1 MPANISWP
9 PFSLSALSSWNQSSL
24 GFAQLSVYLCGVP
37 STLKAPCRNQ
47 VWYTV
52 YCLPFHLLSTEWAS
66 TKLASSGHRPVTPC
80 GPQHLLPTLPPT
92 TPSEAPATLASPL
105 FSAAQPPPPHCPAW
119 VRAPASKFPYSLLC
133 FLQVQFSL
141 LLNCRS
147 MKALCLPADILK
159 QIPSI

>member
-1 MPANISWP
+1 MASILSLCPELLKSVLSRLCTAVGLLVWCLQHTESSLQEPGLIYCLLPALPSPQHRVSFYKVGLIRPPAND
-9 PFSLSALSSWNQSSL
+9 
-24 GFAQLSVYLCGVP
+24 
-37 STLKAPCRNQ
+37 TL
-47 VWYTV
+47 
-52 YCLPFHLLSTEWAS
+52 WA
-66 TKLASSGHRPVTPC
+66 
-80 GPQHLLPTLPPT
+80 QHLLPTLPPT